1 MIAYLKGKIQ
11 SKDLK
16 SLTLN
21 VNNVGYQVYTTP
33 NFLEKAIQDSEV
45 ELYTHLH
52 IREDCQELYGFEKK
66 EELEFFAKLIS
77 VSGIGPKSALGVF
90 ALAKVSEIKQAIAN
104 GDIAFLTRMSG
115 IGKKTAERVVID
127 LRGKIDL
134 TDSTPGLSGSNADA
148 VEALTGLGYS
158 HQQAIEA
165 LRQTTGENV
174 EDRLKQA
181 LKILGRK

>member
-1 MIAYLKGKIQ
+1 MIAYLKGTIQ

-16 SLTLN
+16 SLIIN
-21 VNNVGYQVYTTP
+21 VNNIGYQVYATP
-33 NFLEKAIQDSEV
+33 NCLEKATQGQEI

-52 IREDCQELYGFEKK
+52 IREDCQELYGFENK
-66 EELEFFAKLIS
+66 EELEFFTKLIS

-90 ALAKVSEIKQAIAN
+90 ALAKVQEIKQAIAN
-104 GDIAFLTRMSG
+104 GDIAFLTRLSG
-115 IGKKTAERVVID
+115 IGKKTAERVVVD

-134 TDSTPGLSGSNADA
+134 TDSTPGLKGSDTDA

-158 HQQAIEA
+158 HQQAIQA
-165 LRQTTGENV
+165 LRQTTAQTV

-181 LKILGRK
+181 LKILGKK

>member
-1 MIAYLKGKIQ
+1 MISYLKGTIQ

-16 SLTLN
+16 SLILN
-21 VNNVGYQVYTTP
+21 VSGVGYQVHTTP
-33 NFLEKAIQDSEV
+33 SFLEKSVQGQEI

-52 IREDCQELYGFEKK
+52 VREDCQELYGFQKK
-66 EELEFFAKLIS
+66 EELEFFTKLIS

-90 ALAKVSEIKQAIAN
+90 ALAKVAEIKQAIAN
-104 GDIAFLTRMSG
+104 GDIAFLTRLSG
-115 IGKKTAERVVID
+115 IGKKTAERVVVD

-134 TDSTPGLSGSNADA
+134 TDPAPGLTGSNSDA

-158 HQQAIEA
+158 HSQAIEA
-165 LRQTTGENV
+165 LRQSTAETV

-181 LKILGRK
+181 LKILGKK